1 VHISDVQTHRKVSKE
16 DQTKRASKHKVRSE
30 LAECGRKELNEMV
43 TVRDVD
49 QSALV
54 RRAAQD
60 LAKKLTMPDWAKF
73 VKTGVHKERPPEDSN
88 WWYMRAAS
96 IMRNV
101 YLNGPVGVER
111 LRTVYGGK
119 KSLGHQPTHTR
130 KAGGKVIRAILQDLE
145 RAKLVESV
153 TKPKRGRKITREG
166 QRFLDNIARDV
177 KV

>member
-1 VHISDVQTHRKVSKE
+1 
-16 DQTKRASKHKVRSE
+16 
-30 LAECGRKELNEMV
+30 MV

-49 QSALV
+49 QAALV
-54 RRAAQD
+54 KRAAQD
-60 LAKKLTMPDWAKF
+60 LAKKLSMPDWAKF
-73 VKTGVHKERPPEDSN
+73 VKTGVQKERPPEQAN
-88 WWYMRAAS
+88 WWYLRAAS

-119 KSLGHQPTHTR
+119 KSLGHQPTHFR
-130 KAGGKVIRAILQDLE
+130 KASGKIIRAILQDLE

-153 TKPKRGRKITREG
+153 TKPSRGRKVTREG
-166 QRFLDNIARDV
+166 QRFLDNMSREV